1 MENSDNIIE
10 VRNVSMRFNLAE
22 ERTDSIK
29 EYFVKLVSGKL
40 HFNEFYALKNISF
53 SIKRGEAVA
62 LIGKNGSGKSTM
74 LKILAGVM
82 YPTEGSVTVNGTI
95 APLIELGAGFDME
108 LTAKENI
115 YLNGAILG
123 FDRAFMDEHFDQIVE
138 FSELREFINVPVKN
152 FSSGMIAC
160 VLNIIGD
167 LLLVAVFR
175 MGAAGAAIATII
187 KADILIVDEVLA
199 VGDFRFQEKCKA
211 KIAELLEGGTT
222 LLFVSHSAEQVKE
235 LCEKAVWL
243 AGGTMM
249 AFAETNDA
257 YEEFYSR

>member
-1 MENSDNIIE
+1 MEKSDNIIE

-29 EYFVKLVSGKL
+29 EYFLKLVSGKL
-40 HFNEFYALKNISF
+40 HFNEFYALKDISF

-123 FDRAFMDEHFDQIVE
+123 FDRAFMDEHFEQIVE

-152 FSSGMIAC
+152 FSSGMIAR
-160 VLNIIGD
+160 LG
-167 LLLVAVFR
+167 F
-175 MGAAGAAIATII
+175 AIATII

-249 AFAETNDA
+249 AFAETNEVYDA